1 MAPEFS
7 YLQRLAACDFSTYI
21 QRFFPEEKIQ
31 KITLD
36 AGCSCPNRDGT
47 MGRGGCTYCN
57 NATFSPSFALQPGS
71 ITQQLER
78 GIDFFRHKYPHMRY
92 LAYFQSYTATY
103 GEAEQLIA
111 LYEEAAR
118 FPGVV
123 GLVIGT
129 RPDCM
134 PEVLLNYFS
143 DLSRRCFVL
152 IEYGIESTLDRSLE
166 YIRRGHS
173 WQCSLETIKATYEAG
188 LPVGA
193 HLILGLPG
201 ETRREMLDHALHLN
215 DLPLSLVKLHQL
227 QIVRHTIM
235 AHQYQTNPEQ
245 FHLFTAEEYVELC
258 LDFLAL
264 LREDIVVDRFVAQSP
279 PSLLIAPQWNIKN
292 YAFMD
297 LLRKKAQL
305 RDREKAV

>member
-7 YLQRLAACDFSTYI
+7 YSQRLAACDFSTYI
-21 QRFFPEEKIQ
+21 QRFFPGEKIQ

-103 GEAEQLIA
+103 GEAEQLFA

-134 PEVLLNYFS
+134 PEVLLDYFS

-173 WQCSLETIKATYEAG
+173 WQCSLETIKATHEA
-188 LPVGA
+188 
-193 HLILGLPG
+193 GLPG
-201 ETRREMLDHALHLN
+201 ETRREMLDHALRLN

-245 FHLFTAEEYVELC
+245 FHLFTAEEYAELC

-292 YAFMD
+292 YAFID

>member
-1 MAPEFS
+1 MALEFS
-7 YLQRLAACDFSTYI
+7 YSQRLAACDFSTYI
-21 QRFFPEEKIQ
+21 QRFFPGEKIQ

-47 MGRGGCTYCN
+47 MGRGGCIYCN

-103 GEAEQLIA
+103 GEAEQLIQ
-111 LYEEAAR
+111 LYEEAVR

-134 PEVLLNYFS
+134 PEVLLDYFS
-143 DLSRRCFVL
+143 DLSRWCFVL

-173 WQCSLETIKATYEAG
+173 WQCSLETIKATHEAG

-201 ETRREMLDHALHLN
+201 ETRREMLDHALRLN

-235 AHQYQTNPEQ
+235 AHQYRTNPEQ
-245 FHLFTAEEYVELC
+245 FYLFTAEEYAELC

-279 PSLLIAPQWNIKN
+279 PSLLLAPQWNIKN

-305 RDREKAV
+305 RDREKTI

>member
-21 QRFFPEEKIQ
+21 QRFFPGEKIQ

-134 PEVLLNYFS
+134 PEVLLDYFS

-173 WQCSLETIKATYEAG
+173 WQCSLEAIKTTHEAG

-201 ETRREMLDHALHLN
+201 ETRREMLDHALRLN

-235 AHQYQTNPEQ
+235 AHQYRTNPEQ
-245 FHLFTAEEYVELC
+245 FHLFTAEEYAELC

-279 PSLLIAPQWNIKN
+279 PSLLLAPQWNIKN

-305 RDREKAV
+305 RDREKTV

>member
-7 YLQRLAACDFSTYI
+7 YSQRLAECDFSTYI
-21 QRFFPEEKIQ
+21 QRFFSGEKIQ

-57 NATFSPSFALQPGS
+57 NATFSPSFALQPSS

-118 FPGVV
+118 FPGVI

-134 PEVLLNYFS
+134 PEVLLDYFS

-201 ETRREMLDHALHLN
+201 ETRREMLDHALRLN
-215 DLPLSLVKLHQL
+215 DLPLSLIKLHQL

-235 AHQYQTNPEQ
+235 AHQYRTNPEQ
-245 FHLFTAEEYVELC
+245 FHLFTAEEYAELC

-279 PSLLIAPQWNIKN
+279 PSLLLAPQWNIKN

-305 RDREKAV
+305 RDSEKSI